1 MKKAIQFSKLRLKR
15 TLSYFVIL
23 LLFVQ
28 TAAHAQAT
36 RHAET
41 IQLPVEVVIDKIR
54 GGMLGQILGNL
65 NGLPHE
71 FKYIKEP
78 GQVKNYVPELL
89 SGAHTDDDT
98 DFEWVYIIEMQKE
111 RNIYLP
117 YDEIYALWNERINRR
132 IWCANRYAR
141 HLMDLELKP
150 PLTGN
155 VLLNPWADFNIS
167 GQFLCETF
175 GLLAPAMPQTA
186 AKIGLHYTKVA
197 IDGEPAQTTQLFTTM
212 IAMAYTT
219 SDINRVID
227 AGIAALDPA
236 SKMLQVA
243 NDMKQWYAQYPSD
256 WQMARKLLREK
267 YTQESDKIRDTN
279 GSELNTGSIFGALL
293 YGQGDFSETLK
304 VAFNFGWDADN
315 NAAQVGTIIGVMDGY
330 RKMLANGWRIVD
342 RYENTTRDN
351 MPMDETITSF
361 SDRLIELFEVVNTAN
376 GGSKLISTEGVPVYE
391 INVEQP
397 ASVLKIGIGDDVKNT
412 IFEHESQE
420 VLITKL
426 RTGSKVERA
435 RAAYIAVCLD
445 LYPEIKKKH
454 PREWAAAKEA
464 LSGYVKVMNNIFHGG
479 DFKSLDAL
487 QQKFVAAGFTA
498 PNKRLSDSEVY
509 SEVTWKDPKDLY

>member
-1 MKKAIQFSKLRLKR
+1 MKKAIQCSI
-15 TLSYFVIL
+15 VL
-23 LLFVQ
+23 LLYAQ
-28 TAAHAQAT
+28 TVTYAQAN
-36 RHAET
+36 RQAVT
-41 IQLPVEVVIDKIR
+41 IQLPVETVVDKIR

-71 FKYIKEP
+71 FAYIKKP

-89 SGAHTDDDT
+89 SGARTDDDT
-98 DFEWVYIIEMQKE
+98 DFEWVYIVEMQKK
-111 RNIYLP
+111 RNVFLP
-117 YDEIYALWNERINRR
+117 YNAIYSLWNERINRR

-219 SDINRVID
+219 SDIHRVID
-227 AGIAALDPA
+227 AGIAALDPE

-243 NDMKQWYAQYPSD
+243 NDMKQWHTQYPDD
-256 WQMARKLLREK
+256 WQMTRKLLREK

-315 NAAQVGTIIGVMDGY
+315 NAAQVGAIIGVMDGY

-351 MPMDETITSF
+351 MPLDETITSF
-361 SDRLIELFEVVNTAN
+361 SDRLIELFELVNTTN
-376 GGSKLISTEGVPVYE
+376 GGRKFISTEGVPVYE
-391 INVEQP
+391 INAEQP
-397 ASVLKIGIGDDVKNT
+397 SPVVMIGAGEDL
-412 IFEHESQE
+412 HESQE
-420 VLITKL
+420 TLVASL

-435 RAAYIAVCLD
+435 RAAYLAVCLD
-445 LYPEIKKKH
+445 LSPEISKKY
-454 PREWAAAKEA
+454 PAEWTAAKQA

-479 DFKSLDAL
+479 DFKSLEAL
-487 QQKFVAAGFTA
+487 QQKFIAAGFTA
-498 PNKRLSDSEVY
+498 PAQRLSENEVY
-509 SEVTWKDPKDLY
+509 SEVVWKDPKDLY